1 MELAVLQK
9 KILEYIQ
16 SNGMSTTEVADAMYK
31 TGELDPKLQ
40 VLLPGSR
47 VAGIIHYIPAFN
59 GSNYHVHNYA
69 RNTPK
74 DAVVYIDAV
83 NCDGK
88 AIFGDLVAK
97 YIFSYRQ
104 AKGIVVSGL
113 IRDVQQLIKE
123 KYPIWSYGRSPIG
136 CINTDTGFDEEYYNR
151 RKQELDGGII
161 VADDTGVVV
170 IKKDRI
176 TQEVFER
183 LEFLGKQ
190 EAVWSDCITRLRWDT
205 FDTICLKRYNE
216 QSEAK

>member
-1 MELAVLQK
+1 MQWKVLQK
-9 KILEYIQ
+9 KILDYIQ
-16 SNGMSTTEVADAMYK
+16 ANEMSTTEVADAMYK

-47 VAGIIHYIPAFN
+47 VVGVIHYIPAFN

-74 DAVVYIDAV
+74 DSVVCIDAL

-97 YIFSYRQ
+97 YLFSYHQVR
-104 AKGIVVSGL
+104 GIVVRGL

-136 CINTDTGFDEEYYNR
+136 CINADTGFDEDYYIKR
-151 RKQELDGGII
+151 RQELDGGIV
-161 VADDTGVVV
+161 VADDSGVVV
-170 IKKDRI
+170 IKKDQI
-176 TQEVFER
+176 TEQLLERLDFIGQQEVI
-183 LEFLGKQ
+183 
-190 EAVWSDCITRLRWDT
+190 WSDCINRLRWDT
-205 FDTICLKRYNE
+205 FDTICLKKY
-216 QSEAK
+216 AKVKC